1 MSLPV
6 WPHSDGSKKRK
17 PRSPELRRLN
27 ANLAFVEGNLTRLYR
42 SREDV
47 DHIIDGLRKAGFE

>member
-1 MSLPV
+1 LAELGRINEAQAPLA
-6 WPHSDGSKKRK
+6 
-17 PRSPELRRLN
+17 ELRRLN

-47 DHIIDGLRKAGFE
+47 DHIIDGLPKAGFE

>member
-1 MSLPV
+1 LPV
-6 WPHSDGSKKRK
+6 WPNSDGSTKRR
-17 PRSPELRRLN
+17 PRSPSCD
-27 ANLAFVEGNLTRLYR
+27 ANLAIVEGNLTRLYR